1 MAKRTEIMP
10 ITSEDWLK
18 LADDPGIRARIKKD
32 PYSKAYPALLSHF
45 RNLKTLDWADAVVG
59 VHVVY
64 GWMPTI
70 PRLAGIMAWDAEK
83 KQNTVDILLTA
94 QSGRML
100 SGNELNS
107 IKALCNNSVIGGS
120 KLLHFL
126 RPDVFPIW
134 DSRVAKVFTRNRK
147 ISNLQINKVPL
158 WQIYVTQISGWVLE
172 PSVKQKCAELR
183 QTAAFLQDG
192 TDLRLV
198 ELVMFHLTE
207 SKRSQG
213 KD

>member
-1 MAKRTEIMP
+1 MAKRTEIMH
-10 ITSEDWLK
+10 IASEEWLE
-18 LADDPGIRARIKKD
+18 LANDQGIRSRITTD

-45 RNLKTLDWADAVVG
+45 RDLRNLDWAAAVVG
-59 VHVVY
+59 VHIVY

-70 PRLAGIMAWDAEK
+70 PRLAGIMAWDENK
-83 KQNTVDILLTA
+83 RQNTVDVLLAA

-100 SGNELNS
+100 SVSELIC
-107 IKALCNNSVIGGS
+107 IKALCNNSIIGAS

-134 DSRVAKVFTRNRK
+134 DSRVAKVFTKNQK
-147 ISNLQINKVPL
+147 IDNLKINSIPL
-158 WQIYVTQISGWVLE
+158 WQIYVKEISGWTLE

-183 QTAAFLQDG
+183 ELADFLQDD

-198 ELVMFHLTE
+198 ELVMFHVTA
-207 SKRSQG
+207 SKRSQAPN
-213 KD
+213 